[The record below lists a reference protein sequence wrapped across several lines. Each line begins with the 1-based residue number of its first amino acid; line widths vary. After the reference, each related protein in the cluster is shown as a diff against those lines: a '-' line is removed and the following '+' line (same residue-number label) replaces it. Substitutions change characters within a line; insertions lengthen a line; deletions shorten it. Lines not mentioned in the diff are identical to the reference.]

1 MLVYEIV
8 IDGELATDLTDSSV
22 SLERRNSGGATI
34 LRIPVVHHDTLSR
47 VLSLLESLGIGVTA
61 VQQVEDEV
69 AGCDRKDRDR
79 PDHDRPA
86 SA

>member
-1 MLVYEIV
+1 MQVYEIV
-8 IDGELATDLTDSSV
+8 LDGELATDLTDSPV

-34 LRIPVVHHDTLSR
+34 LITPVVHADTLSS

-61 VQQVEDEV
+61 VHQVEDERT
-69 AGCDRKDRDR
+69 GRDQ
-79 PDHDRPA
+79 PG